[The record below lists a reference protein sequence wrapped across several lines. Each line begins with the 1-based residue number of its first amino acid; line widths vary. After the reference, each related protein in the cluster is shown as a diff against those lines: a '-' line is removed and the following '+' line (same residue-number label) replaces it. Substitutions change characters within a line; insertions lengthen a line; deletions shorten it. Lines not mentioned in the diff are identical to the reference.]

1 MLILAVDTSGRH
13 GSVAVLRDQKV
24 LATVGGVSDQ
34 PYASR
39 LFMDLDT
46 VLGKAQITLEQ
57 FDLFAVATGPGSF
70 TGLRV
75 GLTAVKGWAEVFGRR
90 IAPISVLEAVAVQAP
105 ARSTLVAPL
114 MDARG
119 GQVFGAVFRSR
130 ETADGQM
137 QLLGEEVVLAADEFL
152 EWVARQTPQG
162 QVPLFL
168 SPTMEA
174 IRPALASSRLAG
186 AQIEEVS
193 STLAPFI
200 GRLGYARAL
209 QGRLVDSLNLDA
221 NYVRRSDA
229 EVNWRGP

>member
-24 LATVGGVSDQ
+24 LATIGGLSDQ

-39 LFMDLDT
+39 LFVDVNK
-46 VLGKAQITLEQ
+46 VLGEAQITLERVE
-57 FDLFAVATGPGSF
+57 LFAVASGPGSF

-75 GLTAVKGWAEVFGRR
+75 GLTAVKGWAEVFGRP

-105 ARSTLVAPL
+105 TRGTLVAPV

-119 GQVFGAVFRSR
+119 GQVFGGIFRWR
-130 ETADGQM
+130 DAADGQM
-137 QLLGEEVVLAADEFL
+137 ELLGEEVVLAADEFVQ
-152 EWVARQTPQG
+152 WVARQTPQG
-162 QVPLFL
+162 ESPLFL
-168 SPTMEA
+168 SPTIEA
-174 IRPALASSRLAG
+174 IRPALASSLLAG
-186 AQIEEVS
+186 ARIEEVS
-193 STLAPFI
+193 GTLAPFI

-209 QGRLVDSLNLDA
+209 QGHLVDSLSLDA

>member
-24 LATVGGVSDQ
+24 LATIGGVSDQ

-39 LFMDLDT
+39 LFVDLNT
-46 VLGKAQITLEQ
+46 VLGEAQITLEQ

-75 GLTAVKGWAEVFGRR
+75 GLTAVKGWAEVFSRP

-119 GQVFGAVFRSR
+119 GQVFGAMFRCAD
-130 ETADGQM
+130 TAGGQM

-152 EWVARQTPQG
+152 QWVARQTPQG
-162 QVPLFL
+162 QSPLFL
-168 SPTMEA
+168 SPTIEA

-193 STLAPFI
+193 GTLAPFI

-209 QGRLVDSLNLDA
+209 QGRLVDSLSLDA
-221 NYVRRSDA
+221 NYVRRPDA